1 MDIAN
6 IKNMKTNKLIL
17 AILFMIAPIAS
28 SAQIGY
34 QVSLLNSATGE
45 PRAGETVNVSITL
58 TNSAN
63 ATIYSQTQSATT
75 NDFGILS
82 LAIGNANTFNN
93 VDWSKL
99 PFFISAYVDGK
110 LIGRSQILT
119 VPVAEYAKKARYA
132 EFAGAADYA
141 HKTGVLTMGML
152 EGEWNCFD
160 DQDDQLYGYSFNFK
174 TDSTCVRTYHNVHNT
189 EMNGEEDY
197 YQYSI
202 EGNHVYVY
210 ENKTGG
216 WVNIFHYIPE
226 IGKLADID
234 WDLYGKE

>member
-1 MDIAN
+1 MKILN
-6 IKNMKTNKLIL
+6 IIFSVF
-17 AILFMIAPIAS
+17 ILFIAS
-28 SAQIGY
+28 QQLNAQIGY

-99 PFFISAYVDGK
+99 PFFISAYVEGK

-119 VPVAEYAKKARYA
+119 VPVAEYAKKARYT
-132 EFAGAADYA
+132 EFAGTADYA
-141 HKTGVLTMGML
+141 HKTGVLTKTLL
-152 EGEWNCFD
+152 EGTWIDN
-160 DQDDQLYGYSFNFK
+160 YGYEDYIFDANSTLVIK
-174 TDSTCVRTYHNVHNT
+174 DTDNNT
-189 EMNGEEDY
+189 EEY
-197 YQYSI
+197 YKYYI
-202 EGNHVYVY
+202 DGNHLYYYNYNLDERLYLLFYAPEAQVLIRTD
-210 ENKTGG
+210 NRLTLKKT
-216 WVNIFHYIPE
+216 
-226 IGKLADID
+226 
-234 WDLYGKE
+234 

>member
-1 MDIAN
+1 
-6 IKNMKTNKLIL
+6 MKTLNTIL
-17 AILFMIAPIAS
+17 SAFILFIVS
-28 SAQIGY
+28 QQTNAQIGY

-119 VPVAEYAKKARYA
+119 VPVAEYAKKARYT
-132 EFAGAADYA
+132 EYAGTADYA
-141 HKTGVLTMGML
+141 HKTGVLTKALL
-152 EGEWNCFD
+152 EGTWIGGYRDYTFDADSNCVQTFHD
-160 DQDDQLYGYSFNFK
+160 NPSYVNRLK
-174 TDSTCVRTYHNVHNT
+174 
-189 EMNGEEDY
+189 
-197 YQYSI
+197 YSI
-202 EGNHVYVY
+202 DGNHVYVY
-210 ENKTGG
+210 NNKDKEEGF
-216 WVNIFHYIPE
+216 VNILHYIPE
-226 IGKLADID
+226 IGKLGDID

>member
-93 VDWSKL
+93 VDWNKL

-119 VPVAEYAKKARYA
+119 VPVAEYAKKTKYA
-132 EFAGAADYA
+132 QYSGTADYA
-141 HKTGVLTMGML
+141 HKTGVLTKALL
-152 EGEWNCFD
+152 EGTWIGGYRDYTFDADSNCVQTFHD
-160 DQDDQLYGYSFNFK
+160 NPSYVNRLK
-174 TDSTCVRTYHNVHNT
+174 
-189 EMNGEEDY
+189 
-197 YQYSI
+197 YSI
-202 EGNHVYVY
+202 DGNHVYVY
-210 ENKTGG
+210 NNKDKEEGF
-216 WVNIFHYIPE
+216 VNILHYIPE
-226 IGKLADID
+226 IGKLGDID

>member
-1 MDIAN
+1 
-6 IKNMKTNKLIL
+6 MKTLNT
-17 AILFMIAPIAS
+17 ILFSFILFIVS
-28 SAQIGY
+28 QQTNAQIGY

-93 VDWSKL
+93 VDWSRL

-119 VPVAEYAKKARYA
+119 VPVAEYAKKTKYA
-132 EFAGAADYA
+132 QYSGTADYA
-141 HKTGVLTMGML
+141 HKTGVLTKALL
-152 EGEWNCFD
+152 EGTWIGGYRDYTFDADSNCVQTFHD
-160 DQDDQLYGYSFNFK
+160 NPSYVNRLK
-174 TDSTCVRTYHNVHNT
+174 
-189 EMNGEEDY
+189 
-197 YQYSI
+197 YSI
-202 EGNHVYVY
+202 DGNHVYVY
-210 ENKTGG
+210 NNKDKEEGF
-216 WVNIFHYIPE
+216 VNILHYIPE
-226 IGKLADID
+226 IGKLGDID

>member
-1 MDIAN
+1 
-6 IKNMKTNKLIL
+6 MKTNKLIL

-141 HKTGVLTMGML
+141 HRTGVLTMAML
-152 EGEWNCFD
+152 EGTWIGYNEDYTAN
-160 DQDDQLYGYSFNFK
+160 YSFNA
-174 TDSTCVRTYHNVHNT
+174 DGTCVLVIDYSNEERMYH
-189 EMNGEEDY
+189 Y
-197 YQYSI
+197 KYSF
-202 EGNHVYVY
+202 EGNHVYIY
-210 ENKTGG
+210 ENKTDGKFY
-216 WVNIFHYIPE
+216 ILHYIPE
-226 IGKLADID
+226 IGKLGDND
-234 WDLYGKE
+234 GELLYGRE

>member
-1 MDIAN
+1 
-6 IKNMKTNKLIL
+6 MKTLNT
-17 AILFMIAPIAS
+17 ILFSFILFIVS
-28 SAQIGY
+28 QQTNAQIGY

-119 VPVAEYAKKARYA
+119 VPVAEYAKKARYTDY
-132 EFAGAADYA
+132 AGTADYA
-141 HKTGVLTMGML
+141 HRTGVLTMAML
-152 EGEWNCFD
+152 EGTWIGDYRNYTF
-160 DQDDQLYGYSFNFK
+160 YA
-174 TDSTCVRTYHNVHNT
+174 DSTCVQTYQDNPNST
-189 EMNGEEDY
+189 SN

-210 ENKTGG
+210 KNKTGG

>member
-1 MDIAN
+1 
-6 IKNMKTNKLIL
+6 MKTLNT
-17 AILFMIAPIAS
+17 ILFSFILFIVS
-28 SAQIGY
+28 QQTNAQIGY

-93 VDWSKL
+93 VDWSRL

-119 VPVAEYAKKARYA
+119 VPVAEYAKKTKYA
-132 EFAGAADYA
+132 QYSGTADYA
-141 HKTGVLTMGML
+141 HKTGVLTKALL
-152 EGEWNCFD
+152 EGTWIGGSYAYTFDADSNCVQTFHD
-160 DQDDQLYGYSFNFK
+160 NPSYVNRLK
-174 TDSTCVRTYHNVHNT
+174 
-189 EMNGEEDY
+189 
-197 YQYSI
+197 YSI
-202 EGNHVYVY
+202 DGNHVYVY
-210 ENKTGG
+210 NNKDKEEGF
-216 WVNIFHYIPE
+216 VNILHYIPE
-226 IGKLADID
+226 IGKLGDID

>member
-1 MDIAN
+1 
-6 IKNMKTNKLIL
+6 MKTLNTIL
-17 AILFMIAPIAS
+17 SAFILFIVS
-28 SAQIGY
+28 QQTNAQIGY

-119 VPVAEYAKKARYA
+119 VPVAEYAKKARYT
-132 EFAGAADYA
+132 EYAGTADYA
-141 HKTGVLTMGML
+141 HKTGVLTKLCWKERGQEGTVFTPLML
-152 EGEWNCFD
+152 TV
-160 DQDDQLYGYSFNFK
+160 S
-174 TDSTCVRTYHNVHNT
+174 
-189 EMNGEEDY
+189 
-197 YQYSI
+197 
-202 EGNHVYVY
+202 
-210 ENKTGG
+210 
-216 WVNIFHYIPE
+216 
-226 IGKLADID
+226 
-234 WDLYGKE
+234 

>member
-1 MDIAN
+1 MKILN
-6 IKNMKTNKLIL
+6 IIFS
-17 AILFMIAPIAS
+17 AFILFIAS
-28 SAQIGY
+28 QQLNAQIGY

-45 PRAGETVNVSITL
+45 PRAGETVNVSVTL
-58 TNSAN
+58 SNSAN

-132 EFAGAADYA
+132 EYAGTANYA
-141 HKTGVLTMGML
+141 HKTGVLTKTLL
-152 EGEWNCFD
+152 EGTWID
-160 DQDDQLYGYSFNFK
+160 HYGYDYYIFNA
-174 TDSTCVRTYHNVHNT
+174 DSTLVIKRLDDNT
-189 EMNGEEDY
+189 EEY
-197 YQYSI
+197 YKYYI
-202 EGNHVYVY
+202 EGNHLYYYNYNLDKRLYLLFYAPEAQVLIRTDTRMILK
-210 ENKTGG
+210 KT
-216 WVNIFHYIPE
+216 
-226 IGKLADID
+226 
-234 WDLYGKE
+234 

>member
-1 MDIAN
+1 
-6 IKNMKTNKLIL
+6 MKTLNTIL
-17 AILFMIAPIAS
+17 SAFILFIVSQQIN
-28 SAQIGY
+28 AQIGY

-58 TNSAN
+58 TNSTN

-93 VDWSKL
+93 VDWNKL

-119 VPVAEYAKKARYA
+119 VPVAEYAKKTRYA
-132 EFAGAADYA
+132 QYSDTADYA
-141 HKTGVLTMGML
+141 HKTGVLTKALL
-152 EGEWNCFD
+152 EGTWTGGDINYTFDADCNCV
-160 DQDDQLYGYSFNFK
+160 Q
-174 TDSTCVRTYHNVHNT
+174 TYHDNPSNV
-189 EMNGEEDY
+189 ERFK
-197 YQYSI
+197 YSI
-202 EGNHVYVY
+202 DGNHVYVHN
-210 ENKTGG
+210 NKVGG
-216 WVNIFHYIPE
+216 WVIIFHYIPE

>member
-1 MDIAN
+1 M
-6 IKNMKTNKLIL
+6 
-17 AILFMIAPIAS
+17 
-28 SAQIGY
+28 
-34 QVSLLNSATGE
+34 SLLNSATGE

-93 VDWSKL
+93 VDWNKL

-119 VPVAEYAKKARYA
+119 VPVAEYAKKTKYA
-132 EFAGAADYA
+132 QYSGTADYA
-141 HKTGVLTMGML
+141 HKTGVLTKALL
-152 EGEWNCFD
+152 EGTWIGGSYAYTFDADSNCVQTFHD
-160 DQDDQLYGYSFNFK
+160 NPSYVNRLK
-174 TDSTCVRTYHNVHNT
+174 
-189 EMNGEEDY
+189 
-197 YQYSI
+197 YSI
-202 EGNHVYVY
+202 DGNHVYVY
-210 ENKTGG
+210 NNKDKEEGF
-216 WVNIFHYIPE
+216 VNILHYIPE
-226 IGKLADID
+226 IGKLGDID

>member
-1 MDIAN
+1 MPKYYKEMDILHLE
-6 IKNMKTNKLIL
+6 NMKTNNIIL

-93 VDWSKL
+93 VDWNKL

-119 VPVAEYAKKARYA
+119 VPVAEYAKKTKYA
-132 EFAGAADYA
+132 QYSGTADYA
-141 HKTGVLTMGML
+141 HKTGVLTKALL
-152 EGEWNCFD
+152 EGTWIGGYRDYTFDADSNCVQTFHD
-160 DQDDQLYGYSFNFK
+160 NPSYVNRLK
-174 TDSTCVRTYHNVHNT
+174 
-189 EMNGEEDY
+189 
-197 YQYSI
+197 YSI
-202 EGNHVYVY
+202 DGNHVYVY
-210 ENKTGG
+210 NNKDKEEGF
-216 WVNIFHYIPE
+216 VNILHYIPE
-226 IGKLADID
+226 IGKLGDID

>member
-1 MDIAN
+1 
-6 IKNMKTNKLIL
+6 MKTLNIIL
-17 AILFMIAPIAS
+17 SAFILFIAS
-28 SAQIGY
+28 QQLSAQIGY

-119 VPVAEYAKKARYA
+119 VPVAEYAKKARYTEYA
-132 EFAGAADYA
+132 CTADYA
-141 HKTGVLTMGML
+141 HKTGVLTKALL
-152 EGEWNCFD
+152 EGTWTGSDSNYTFD
-160 DQDDQLYGYSFNFK
+160 A
-174 TDSTCVRTYHNVHNT
+174 DSTLIITDLFSGNEHTYKYYIDANHLYYY
-189 EMNGEEDY
+189 GEND
-197 YQYSI
+197 
-202 EGNHVYVY
+202 GW
-210 ENKTGG
+210 KTY
-216 WVNIFHYIPE
+216 HYIPNAQVLQRNGYSTLRKHE
-226 IGKLADID
+226 N
-234 WDLYGKE
+234 

>member
-1 MDIAN
+1 
-6 IKNMKTNKLIL
+6 MKTLNT
-17 AILFMIAPIAS
+17 ILFSFILFIVS
-28 SAQIGY
+28 QQTNAQIGY

-119 VPVAEYAKKARYA
+119 VPVAEYAKKARYT
-132 EFAGAADYA
+132 EYAGTADYA
-141 HKTGVLTMGML
+141 HKTGVLTKALL
-152 EGEWNCFD
+152 EGTW
-160 DQDDQLYGYSFNFK
+160 
-174 TDSTCVRTYHNVHNT
+174 
-189 EMNGEEDY
+189 
-197 YQYSI
+197 
-202 EGNHVYVY
+202 
-210 ENKTGG
+210 TGG
-216 WVNIFHYIPE
+216 DCIYTFDAESILIITDLYDGVKSTHKYYIDANHLYYYNEDNVWKTYHYIPNAQVLQRNGYSTLRKHE
-226 IGKLADID
+226 N
-234 WDLYGKE
+234 

>member
-1 MDIAN
+1 
-6 IKNMKTNKLIL
+6 MKTLNTIL
-17 AILFMIAPIAS
+17 SAFILFIVS
-28 SAQIGY
+28 QQTNAQIGY

-45 PRAGETVNVSITL
+45 PRAGETVNVSIRL

-82 LAIGNANTFNN
+82 LAIGKANTFNN

-119 VPVAEYAKKARYA
+119 VPVAEYAKKA
-132 EFAGAADYA
+132 GTADYA
-141 HKTGVLTMGML
+141 HRTGVLTMAML
-152 EGEWNCFD
+152 VGTWIGD
-160 DQDDQLYGYSFNFK
+160 YSDYTFYA
-174 TDSTCVRTYHNVHNT
+174 DRTCVRTYHDHDHDDPSY
-189 EMNGEEDY
+189 E
-197 YQYSI
+197 QRFKYSI
-202 EGNHVYVY
+202 DGNHVYVY
-210 ENKTGG
+210 ENKTG
-216 WVNIFHYIPE
+216 WVNTFHYIPE

-234 WDLYGKE
+234 WGLYGKE

>member
-1 MDIAN
+1 
-6 IKNMKTNKLIL
+6 MKTLNIIL
-17 AILFMIAPIAS
+17 SAFILFIAS
-28 SAQIGY
+28 QQLSAQIGY

-93 VDWSKL
+93 VDWSRL

-110 LIGRSQILT
+110 LIGRRQILT
-119 VPVAEYAKKARYA
+119 VPVAEYAKKTRYA
-132 EFAGAADYA
+132 QYSGTADYA
-141 HKTGVLTMGML
+141 HKTGVLTKALL
-152 EGEWNCFD
+152 EGTWIG
-160 DQDDQLYGYSFNFK
+160 GYRDYTFYA
-174 TDSTCVRTYHNVHNT
+174 DSTCVQTYQNNPSNV
-189 EMNGEEDY
+189 ERFK
-197 YQYSI
+197 YSI
-202 EGNHVYVY
+202 DGNHVYVHN
-210 ENKTGG
+210 NKVGG
-216 WVNIFHYIPE
+216 WINIFHYIPE
-226 IGKLADID
+226 IGKLGDID

>member
-6 IKNMKTNKLIL
+6 IKNMKTNKPIL

-119 VPVAEYAKKARYA
+119 VPVAEYAKKARYT
-132 EFAGAADYA
+132 EYAGTADYA
-141 HKTGVLTMGML
+141 HRTGVLTMAML
-152 EGEWNCFD
+152 EGTWIGDYRDYTF
-160 DQDDQLYGYSFNFK
+160 YA
-174 TDSTCVRTYHNVHNT
+174 DSTCVQTFHDH
-189 EMNGEEDY
+189 DDPY
-197 YQYSI
+197 YELRFKYSI
-202 EGNHVYVY
+202 DGNHVYVHN
-210 ENKTGG
+210 NKVGG
-216 WVNIFHYIPE
+216 
-226 IGKLADID
+226 
-234 WDLYGKE
+234 

>member
-6 IKNMKTNKLIL
+6 IKNMKTNNFIL

-45 PRAGETVNVSITL
+45 PRAGETVNISVTL
-58 TNSAN
+58 SNSAN

-119 VPVAEYAKKARYA
+119 VPVAEYTKKARYA
-132 EFAGAADYA
+132 EYSGTADYA
-141 HKTGVLTMGML
+141 HRTGVLTKTLLKGTWI
-152 EGEWNCFD
+152 ED
-160 DQDDQLYGYSFNFK
+160 YGYASFIFDADSTLVIKWLDDNTEEYCKYYIDGNHLYYYNYNHNMLYLFFYAPEAQVLTR
-174 TDSTCVRTYHNVHNT
+174 TDSRMILKKH
-189 EMNGEEDY
+189 
-197 YQYSI
+197 
-202 EGNHVYVY
+202 
-210 ENKTGG
+210 ENK
-216 WVNIFHYIPE
+216 
-226 IGKLADID
+226 
-234 WDLYGKE
+234 

>member
-1 MDIAN
+1 MKILN
-6 IKNMKTNKLIL
+6 IIFSVF
-17 AILFMIAPIAS
+17 ILFIAS
-28 SAQIGY
+28 QQLNAQIGY

-99 PFFISAYVDGK
+99 PFFISAYVEGK

-119 VPVAEYAKKARYA
+119 VPVAEYAKKARYT
-132 EFAGAADYA
+132 EYAGTADYA
-141 HKTGVLTMGML
+141 HRTGVLTKAML
-152 EGEWNCFD
+152 EGTWIGKYGTYKFD
-160 DQDDQLYGYSFNFK
+160 MEGKCKYEGYEGPTS
-174 TDSTCVRTYHNVHNT
+174 CV
-189 EMNGEEDY
+189 Y
-197 YQYSI
+197 YI
-202 EGNHVYVY
+202 DGNHIHVREVDDDDNYPY
-210 ENKTGG
+210 TMTL
-216 WVNIFHYIPE
+216 HYIPQIE
-226 IGKLADID
+226 ILTDTD
-234 WDLYGKE
+234 WDKFAKQSTQQP

>member
-1 MDIAN
+1 
-6 IKNMKTNKLIL
+6 MKTNNFIL

-119 VPVAEYAKKARYA
+119 VPVAEYAKKARYT
-132 EFAGAADYA
+132 EYAGTADYA
-141 HKTGVLTMGML
+141 HRTGVLTMAML
-152 EGEWNCFD
+152 DGTWIGNSIDYTF
-160 DQDDQLYGYSFNFK
+160 YA
-174 TDSTCVRTYHNVHNT
+174 DSTCVRTYHDHENP
-189 EMNGEEDY
+189 Y
-197 YQYSI
+197 YEKRFKYSI
-202 EGNHVYVY
+202 DGNHVYVY

-226 IGKLADID
+226 IGKLGDID
-234 WDLYGKE
+234 WELYGKE

>member
-1 MDIAN
+1 MPKYYKEMDILHLE
-6 IKNMKTNKLIL
+6 NMKTNNIIL

-93 VDWSKL
+93 VDWNKL

-119 VPVAEYAKKARYA
+119 VPVAEYAKKTKYA
-132 EFAGAADYA
+132 QYSGTADYA
-141 HKTGVLTMGML
+141 HKTGVLTKALL
-152 EGEWNCFD
+152 EGTWIGGSYAYTFDADSNCVQTFHD
-160 DQDDQLYGYSFNFK
+160 NPSYVNRLK
-174 TDSTCVRTYHNVHNT
+174 
-189 EMNGEEDY
+189 
-197 YQYSI
+197 YSI
-202 EGNHVYVY
+202 DGNHVYVY
-210 ENKTGG
+210 NNKDKEEGF
-216 WVNIFHYIPE
+216 VNILHYIPE
-226 IGKLADID
+226 IGKLGDID

>member
-93 VDWSKL
+93 VDWNKL

-119 VPVAEYAKKARYA
+119 VPVAEYAKKTKYA
-132 EFAGAADYA
+132 QYSGTADYA
-141 HKTGVLTMGML
+141 HKTGVLTKALL
-152 EGEWNCFD
+152 EGTWIGGYRDYTFD
-160 DQDDQLYGYSFNFK
+160 
-174 TDSTCVRTYHNVHNT
+174 TDSNCVQTFHDNPSYVNRLK
-189 EMNGEEDY
+189 
-197 YQYSI
+197 YSI
-202 EGNHVYVY
+202 DGNHVYVY
-210 ENKTGG
+210 NNKDKEEGF
-216 WVNIFHYIPE
+216 VNILHYIPE
-226 IGKLADID
+226 IGKLGDID

>member
-1 MDIAN
+1 
-6 IKNMKTNKLIL
+6 MKTNKLIL

-45 PRAGETVNVSITL
+45 PRGGETVNVSITL

-82 LAIGNANTFNN
+82 LAIGNTNTFNN

-132 EFAGAADYA
+132 EYAGAADYA
-141 HKTGVLTMGML
+141 HKTGVLTIGML
-152 EGEWNCFD
+152 EGTWIGDYRDYTF
-160 DQDDQLYGYSFNFK
+160 YA
-174 TDSTCVRTYHNVHNT
+174 DSTCVQTYHNNPNDT
-189 EMNGEEDY
+189 RN

-216 WVNIFHYIPE
+216 WVNVLHYIPK

-234 WDLYGKE
+234 WVLYGKE

>member
-1 MDIAN
+1 MDLIHLE
-6 IKNMKTNKLIL
+6 NMKTNNFIL
-17 AILFMIAPIAS
+17 AILFMIVPIAS

-93 VDWSKL
+93 VDWSRL

-119 VPVAEYAKKARYA
+119 VPVAEYAKKTQNAKYA
-132 EFAGAADYA
+132 EYAGTADYA
-141 HKTGVLTMGML
+141 RKTGVLTKALL
-152 EGEWNCFD
+152 EGTWIGGYRDYTFDADSNCV
-160 DQDDQLYGYSFNFK
+160 Q
-174 TDSTCVRTYHNVHNT
+174 TYHDNPSNV
-189 EMNGEEDY
+189 ERFK
-197 YQYSI
+197 YSI
-202 EGNHVYVY
+202 DGNHVYVY
-210 ENKTGG
+210 NNKDKEEG
-216 WVNIFHYIPE
+216 WINIFHYIPE
-226 IGKLADID
+226 IGKLGDID
-234 WDLYGKE
+234 WELYGKE

>member
-1 MDIAN
+1 
-6 IKNMKTNKLIL
+6 MKTLNIIL
-17 AILFMIAPIAS
+17 SAFILFIAS
-28 SAQIGY
+28 QQLSAQIGY

-93 VDWSKL
+93 VDWSRL

-119 VPVAEYAKKARYA
+119 VPVAEYAKKTQNAKYA
-132 EFAGAADYA
+132 EYAGTADYA
-141 HKTGVLTMGML
+141 HKTGVLTMAML
-152 EGEWNCFD
+152 EGTWSCGYETYKFD
-160 DQDDQLYGYSFNFK
+160 LEGKCTYYSSGEP
-174 TDSTCVRTYHNVHNT
+174 TSCV
-189 EMNGEEDY
+189 Y
-197 YQYSI
+197 YI
-202 EGNHVYVY
+202 DGNHIHVREVYDDDY
-210 ENKTGG
+210 PYTMTL
-216 WVNIFHYIPE
+216 HYIPQIE
-226 IGKLADID
+226 ILTDTD
-234 WDLYGKE
+234 WGQFAKQQTQQP

>member
-1 MDIAN
+1 
-6 IKNMKTNKLIL
+6 MKTLNIIL
-17 AILFMIAPIAS
+17 SAFILFIAS
-28 SAQIGY
+28 QQLSAQIGY

-93 VDWSKL
+93 VDWNKL

-119 VPVAEYAKKARYA
+119 VPVAEYAKKTKYA
-132 EFAGAADYA
+132 QYSGTADYA
-141 HKTGVLTMGML
+141 HKTGVLTKALL
-152 EGEWNCFD
+152 EGTWIGGSYAYTFDADSNCVQTFHD
-160 DQDDQLYGYSFNFK
+160 NPSYVNRLK
-174 TDSTCVRTYHNVHNT
+174 
-189 EMNGEEDY
+189 
-197 YQYSI
+197 YSI
-202 EGNHVYVY
+202 DGNHVYVY
-210 ENKTGG
+210 NNEVGG
-216 WVNIFHYIPE
+216 WINIFHYIPE
-226 IGKLADID
+226 IGKLGDID

>member
-1 MDIAN
+1 
-6 IKNMKTNKLIL
+6 MKTLNTIL
-17 AILFMIAPIAS
+17 SAFILFIVS
-28 SAQIGY
+28 QQTNAQIGY

-93 VDWSKL
+93 VDWNKL

-119 VPVAEYAKKARYA
+119 VPVAEYAKKTRYA
-132 EFAGAADYA
+132 QYSDTADYA
-141 HKTGVLTMGML
+141 HKTGVLTKSLL
-152 EGEWNCFD
+152 EGTW
-160 DQDDQLYGYSFNFK
+160 
-174 TDSTCVRTYHNVHNT
+174 
-189 EMNGEEDY
+189 
-197 YQYSI
+197 
-202 EGNHVYVY
+202 
-210 ENKTGG
+210 TGG
-216 WVNIFHYIPE
+216 DRNYTFDADGTLIITDLLSGIEDTYKYYIDANHLYYYGGHDEWKTYHYIPNAQVLQRNGSYTLRKHE
-226 IGKLADID
+226 N
-234 WDLYGKE
+234 

>member
-1 MDIAN
+1 
-6 IKNMKTNKLIL
+6 MKTLNT
-17 AILFMIAPIAS
+17 ILFSFILFIVS
-28 SAQIGY
+28 QQTNAQIGY

-93 VDWSKL
+93 VDWNKL

-119 VPVAEYAKKARYA
+119 VPVAEYAKKTRYA
-132 EFAGAADYA
+132 QYSDTADYA
-141 HKTGVLTMGML
+141 HKTGVLTKALL
-152 EGEWNCFD
+152 EGTWTGGDINYTFDADCNCV
-160 DQDDQLYGYSFNFK
+160 Q
-174 TDSTCVRTYHNVHNT
+174 TYHDNPSNV
-189 EMNGEEDY
+189 ERFK
-197 YQYSI
+197 YSI
-202 EGNHVYVY
+202 DGNHVYVHN
-210 ENKTGG
+210 NKVGG
-216 WVNIFHYIPE
+216 WGIIFHYIPE

>member
-1 MDIAN
+1 
-6 IKNMKTNKLIL
+6 MKTLNT
-17 AILFMIAPIAS
+17 ILFSFILFIVS
-28 SAQIGY
+28 QQTNAQIGY

-45 PRAGETVNVSITL
+45 PRAGETVSVSITL

-110 LIGRSQILT
+110 QIGRSQILT
-119 VPVAEYAKKARYA
+119 VPVAEYAKKARYTEYA
-132 EFAGAADYA
+132 STADYA
-141 HKTGVLTMGML
+141 HRTGVLTMAML
-152 EGEWNCFD
+152 EGTWIGDYRDYTF
-160 DQDDQLYGYSFNFK
+160 YA
-174 TDSTCVRTYHNVHNT
+174 DSTCVQTYQDNPSY
-189 EMNGEEDY
+189 GERFK
-197 YQYSI
+197 YSI
-202 EGNHVYVY
+202 DGNHVYVY
-210 ENKTGG
+210 NNNNKVGG
-216 WVNIFHYIPE
+216 WINILHYIPE
-226 IGKLADID
+226 IGKLGDID